1 MRSRRSWPLFVGL
14 FIGLLLALASANAAQ
29 AATLVSSSPAAGARI
44 STALT
49 QVTVTADSA
58 LAEMGSS
65 LTVTGPDGT
74 RVDDGSVQPNGA
86 TALVGVKTLT
96 AVGDY
101 KVTYQLILAN
111 GQNLSGAYAFTFSP
125 SSTTPSDTP
134 TPSPAQTLPALDHS
148 SFVDRL
154 KGGGIGLL
162 LVALVLI
169 VVGSR
174 VASSRRNRN

>member
-1 MRSRRSWPLFVGL
+1 MRSRRSWPLI
-14 FIGLLLALASANAAQ
+14 IGLLLALASANAAQ
-29 AATLVSSSPAAGARI
+29 AATLVSSSPAAGSRI

-96 AVGDY
+96 AVGAY

-111 GQNLSGAYAFTFSP
+111 GQNLSGAYTFTFNP
-125 SSTTPSDTP
+125 SSTTTPSDTP
-134 TPSPAQTLPALDHS
+134 SPSPSQTLPALDHS

>member
-1 MRSRRSWPLFVGL
+1 MRSRRSWPLI
-14 FIGLLLALASANAAQ
+14 IGLLLALASANAAQ
-29 AATLVSSSPAAGARI
+29 AATLVSSSPAAGSRI

-96 AVGDY
+96 AVGAY

-111 GQNLSGAYAFTFSP
+111 GQNLSGAYAFTFNP
-125 SSTTPSDTP
+125 SSTTTPSDTP
-134 TPSPAQTLPALDHS
+134 APSPAQSLPALDHS

-174 VASSRRNRN
+174 VARSRRNRN

>member
-1 MRSRRSWPLFVGL
+1 MRSRGAWPLI
-14 FIGLLLALASANAAQ
+14 IGVLLALASGNSAQ
-29 AATLVSSSPAAGARI
+29 AATLVSSSPAAGAKI

-111 GQNLSGAYAFTFSP
+111 GQNLSGGYAFTFSP
-125 SSTTPSDTP
+125 SSTT
-134 TPSPAQTLPALDHS
+134 TPSGTATPSASQTLPALDHS

-174 VASSRRNRN
+174 VANSRRNRN

>member
-1 MRSRRSWPLFVGL
+1 MRSRAAWPLI
-14 FIGLLLALASANAAQ
+14 IGLLLALASANAAQ

-44 STALT
+44 SSALT

-96 AVGDY
+96 SVGEY

-111 GQNLSGAYAFTFSP
+111 GQDLSGAYAFTFSP
-125 SSTTPSDTP
+125 SSTTTPSGTP
-134 TPSPAQTLPALDHS
+134 TPSPSQTLPALDHS

-162 LVALVLI
+162 LVALVLV